1 MKTIKLM
8 ADYGC
13 HPLWE
18 TTPNDFG
25 DISPNELPISIE
37 LQDSLKRWADR
48 FEAILNMD
56 DPASSRFKSTSE
68 EEMFIADGY
77 ELAQRLRDELGSEY
91 EIIYR

>member
-13 HPLWE
+13 HPIWG

-68 EEMFIADGY
+68 EKMFIADGY